1 MRHRLVSWA
10 KRFLITM
17 TFLGVTTANASDP
30 ELELP
35 KVFLSGIAYDLA
47 VIDPDL
53 SATDNRQLTPL
64 LRINDVL
71 YTPSE
76 SANGWVF
83 SEVVIDKG
91 PASRITLEVRG
102 EPVYVAE
109 VPVIPAWVSVLPPLV
124 AIGMALLIHS
134 VLPALMLGLWLGAWA
149 LEGLS
154 LKGLFI
160 GLFTS
165 CLLYTSPSPRD

>member
-47 VIDPDL
+47 VIDHGL

-64 LRINDVL
+64 LRI
-71 YTPSE
+71 
-76 SANGWVF
+76 
-83 SEVVIDKG
+83 
-91 PASRITLEVRG
+91 
-102 EPVYVAE
+102 
-109 VPVIPAWVSVLPPLV
+109 
-124 AIGMALLIHS
+124 
-134 VLPALMLGLWLGAWA
+134 
-149 LEGLS
+149 
-154 LKGLFI
+154 
-160 GLFTS
+160 
-165 CLLYTSPSPRD
+165 CLLYTSPSPRDISGSRMPSSA